1 MGFIIMTNT
10 EILDLKRLGNA
21 ELLEQTHSLVKEE
34 RSIGIQILHRLK
46 EISRRR
52 FYSELGYSSLFT
64 CVRLEPP

>member
-1 MGFIIMTNT
+1 MGLTIMTNT
-10 EILDLKRLGNA
+10 EMTDLKKLGNS

-34 RSIGIQILHRLK
+34 RRIGIQILHRLK

-52 FYSELGYSSLFT
+52 IYLELGYSSLFT